1 MTDCAICRLPPGFF
15 GDLWALT
22 GCHRWNRARNRARV
36 RGSAPPRGGGGA
48 CGVCAGGAERP
59 PGDFVRNKELTGA
72 FDKYRVV
79 AWSDYE

>member
-1 MTDCAICRLPPGFF
+1 MRGIGRVCE
-15 GDLWALT
+15 AL
-22 GCHRWNRARNRARV
+22 
-36 RGSAPPRGGGGA
+36 PPRGGGGA